1 MALIALVSI
10 DGVQAEGAGDESPVP
25 RGERLRDIAPAD
37 GSFPIYIGAASNA
50 RLLDSISGEILDRE
64 FGYVTPGND
73 FKQSAIHPQP
83 GKWKWSRAD
92 MWIKRCAANKQIMR
106 LHAAISPQCSTW
118 AKSDERTA
126 EELAK
131 NLDEY
136 VTALC
141 KRYNGNKHVR
151 WLDVVNE
158 TVTRKGEWFGPR
170 EGNERWENP
179 WTLIGFDESHPL
191 RPPLYIKRAFEL
203 ANRHAPDIKQIVNQ
217 HGNMEPAMWKK
228 IKALVVY
235 LRDSGIR
242 VDGIGWQAHI
252 DVGWEKD
259 PQNVRQLND
268 LIAWTHGLGLEFHVT
283 EANVWLSK
291 GRETDF
297 AAQGRTFAAIL
308 GILIDHSKEGTV
320 TWNAWQI
327 RDNETERGHLQGCL
341 FTPEGEPKEA
351 YYAVQ
356 SLLKAS
362 RPTPPA
368 DQAKP

>member
-1 MALIALVSI
+1 M
-10 DGVQAEGAGDESPVP
+10 
-25 RGERLRDIAPAD
+25 
-37 GSFPIYIGAASNA
+37 
-50 RLLDSISGEILDRE
+50 
-64 FGYVTPGND
+64 
-73 FKQSAIHPQP
+73 
-83 GKWKWSRAD
+83 
-92 MWIKRCAANKQIMR
+92 
-106 LHAAISPQCSTW
+106 
-118 AKSDERTA
+118 
-126 EELAK
+126 
-131 NLDEY
+131 
-136 VTALC
+136 
-141 KRYNGNKHVR
+141 
-151 WLDVVNE
+151 
-158 TVTRKGEWFGPR
+158 
-170 EGNERWENP
+170 ENP

-228 IKALVVY
+228 VKALVVY
-235 LRDSGIR
+235 LRDRGIR

-252 DVGWEKD
+252 DVGWEED
-259 PQNVRQLND
+259 PQNVRQLNE
-268 LIAWTHGLGLEFHVT
+268 LIAWAHGLGLEFHVT
-283 EANVWLSK
+283 EANVWLTK
-291 GRETDF
+291 GRESDF